1 MKVVVASRKNEKK
14 SPMLSMML
22 INRFEGNCGTFGEEK
37 IKFIVVNDNGLIC
50 PTFFIKNILN
60 YIFIY
65 IKKTIMG

>member
-1 MKVVVASRKNEKK
+1 MKVVVASKKNEKK

-50 PTFFIKNILN
+50 PTFL
-60 YIFIY
+60 
-65 IKKTIMG
+65 